1 MQEIEIISNEK
12 IDKNIELWKK
22 KLLDFT
28 KRNNLIYFKY
38 SKKSNLKIN
47 NKSLELFNLLINE
60 DKRINIKN
68 LDLVFEK
75 TPEEEKELDKV
86 LSKLRLRSN
95 SVLKEKGINTLYL
108 CLGMLRWRESDSSK
122 IDVYSPLLLLP
133 VQIIKTGKNNP
144 FYLTSVDGDY
154 VVNSTLM
161 YKMKM
166 DFGIEIYE
174 DDEDISNVECL
185 LNNVSKRI
193 MNVPNWSVLDNAFL
207 GIFTF
212 SKISMYKDLERY
224 EKDIHDHEIVSK
236 LAGGQNVYSSYE
248 FEKIEQLPLE
258 KKTEEI
264 FQVLDADSSQQKT
277 LVTSKEGYSF
287 VIEGPPGTGKSQTI
301 SNIIAEAIAQD
312 KKVLFVSEKAAALEV
327 VANRLND
334 VGLGDYILELHSNK
348 ANKKQVISE
357 IYSQYIRNKRN
368 TVPNYKL
375 FFNEI
380 ENNVDSLDTYVQEL
394 SKKYQPLDKSA
405 FDLHGELSKLSSTV
419 NIPFKINND
428 NNLTIDQITNM
439 KGVIKELEYKHSQLY
454 KYKTSLW
461 TSTLLN
467 ECNLQRQRELEVL
480 IIDTLQ
486 SIEKLKETVLNIN
499 DTYNLNID
507 NLLKISTLNA
517 IPNTLNTTAV
527 YNYSYFSKESFG
539 EICDYIEKGK
549 LLQEEYNR
557 TNDIV
562 NLNYNN
568 LEQIKSYKDKNKILQ
583 QLKLLL
589 GDEAFESLIKQERL
603 DTLELT
609 TNEIFELTNQLIE
622 DFSYLCNIFGQSFKS
637 TINKVE
643 YYDEILNILPNCK
656 SAPLN
661 WFNNLDYAIQLQKDI
676 VPAIK
681 NDIVELKSNIEDFE
695 KSFKSD
701 LYKEDKAYLIKL
713 INLGKNKSA
722 YERTLELYE
731 LNRFGREDA
740 NKFELCI
747 ENLAELTRDLFDK
760 LNINPTM
767 NYNNLVDILDL
778 VKLMEETKHF
788 EPSWFE
794 NNYILVLKNIK
805 DKISKSINELTKKR
819 EEVNSIFKE
828 TIYNIDY
835 VGCYNRFCKQYIG
848 KLRFLNGNY
857 KRDKINIERCLID
870 APKNISYELLLEHL
884 EKLVMLDKEKEKFE
898 ELESDYVISFG
909 PLMNGIDTDIKQ
921 LEQTIQNVEIFI
933 SLWNKY
939 GQSKEILEFATK
951 QKARNEIID
960 IFSRAYHNK
969 EVYSTLSECLAK
981 QYNIDNTFLITSF
994 TEQLQIV
1001 KNENVSIESIFNDFD
1016 RANSLCIISKLPFK
1030 EFIIK
1035 VEEAL
1040 IINNGIDTL
1049 SRKETE
1055 FKEIL
1060 GKDYKGIATDW
1071 YDVEYTLDNI
1081 IKIEKASKILTLEE
1095 KEQLIKYINF
1105 DLEDN
1110 KSKLIKTI
1118 NNMKNSY
1125 NNINL
1130 RIDEFIELN
1139 NTEKSLYKKEALN
1152 NLELNILNNSIGEI
1166 NSKLKVI
1173 KNVIQDLL
1181 LQRNSSFNSIADFNE
1196 DLININSLIACEE
1209 NFKKLENVCI
1219 ELFGEAYQKYDTDWY
1234 DIEENV
1240 NSVRN
1245 TINAL
1250 TSAGIDISETLKVS
1264 LSNYEDRE
1272 KLISTIPYDNI
1283 LKVEKLIEN
1292 ILLLMKNNKLEIDGS
1307 NLVLLELNK
1316 CEETLSTLKEQIPE
1330 VELIIKI
1337 RNIINDAKDC
1347 GIDDFVYK
1355 ALDTDIKDNFVD
1367 IFDKGLYTILLDNIY
1382 INSIQL
1388 RNFDKERF
1396 IRTLNEF
1403 KINDKKLIEINSK
1416 RIRGLLDIR
1425 STERLKDMKIRRQ
1438 LNLLS
1443 SENTKKKRHLPIRNL
1458 FSNMPDVIKILK
1470 PCVMM
1475 SPLSVSEFID
1485 LYSFKFDVVIFDEAS
1500 QICPEDAIGAM
1511 IRGDQIII
1519 AGDKKQLPP
1528 TKFFNSG
1535 IEESDDYD
1543 SEEEAEIED
1552 ILSET
1557 DYESILDLSST
1568 YMHSTRLL
1576 WHYRSKH
1583 ESLITFSNKHFYD
1596 NTLYTFPSTEN
1607 SDNIGVKFEFVEGIY
1622 DQGGSSTNVIEAKR
1636 VAELVV
1642 KHFKEQPDKSLG
1654 VITFGAKQ
1662 MDCIIDM
1669 INEAKNNNPALEKYF
1684 DEEKKAHF
1692 FVKNLENVQGDE
1704 RDTIIL
1710 SVCYGYSDL
1719 ARKKL
1724 SHNFGPINK
1733 AGGERRLNVAVT
1745 RAKYQ
1750 LILVSS
1756 IKDSDIDL
1764 SRTTSVG
1771 ASLLKDYIQFARTG
1785 KLPESIITENRKRFD
1800 SPLEEDIYNELIKL
1814 GYKVDTQVG
1823 CSGYRIDLAIKDP
1836 KHKGNYLMGVE
1847 CDGASYHSSKSAR
1860 DRDRLRQEVLE
1871 GLGWKIHRIWS
1882 QDWFKNKHSEIRG
1895 VKAKVEKLIEVN

>member
-1 MQEIEIISNEK
+1 MIIKEK

-28 KRNNLIYFKY
+28 RRNNLIYFKY

-47 NKSLELFNLLINE
+47 NKSSELFNLLINE
-60 DKRINIKN
+60 DKKLNIKN

-95 SVLKEKGINTLYL
+95 SVLKEKGVNTLYL
-108 CLGMLRWRESDSSK
+108 CLGMLRWRESDTSK

-133 VQIIKTGKNNP
+133 VQIIKTGKNHP

-154 VVNSTLM
+154 IINSTLM

-166 DFGIEIYE
+166 DFGIELYE
-174 DDEDISNVECL
+174 EDEDISNIEWL
-185 LNNVSKRI
+185 LKNISKKI
-193 MNVPNWSVLDNAFL
+193 KNIPYWSVMDNAFL

-236 LAGGQNVYSSYE
+236 VAGGQDVYNSYE
-248 FEKIEQLPLE
+248 FEKIEKLPLE

-264 FQVLDADSSQQKT
+264 FQVLDADSSQQQT

-312 KKVLFVSEKAAALEV
+312 KKVLFVSEKVAALEV

-348 ANKKQVISE
+348 ANKKQVISD
-357 IYSQYIRNKRN
+357 IYSQYIRNKR
-368 TVPNYKL
+368 TTIQNYKL

-380 ENNVDSLDTYVQEL
+380 ENNVDSLDSYVQEL
-394 SKKYQPLDKSA
+394 SKKYQPLDKNA
-405 FDLHGELSKLSSTV
+405 FDLHGELSKLSSIV

-439 KGVIKELEYKHSQLY
+439 KSVIKELEYKHSQLY

-461 TSTLLN
+461 TNTILN
-467 ECNLQRQRELEVL
+467 ECNLQRQREIEVL
-480 IIDTLQ
+480 ILDTLH
-486 SIEKLKETVLNIN
+486 SFEKVKETVLNIN
-499 DTYNLNID
+499 DTYDLNID
-507 NLLKISTLNA
+507 NPLKISTLKAIQNILSANA
-517 IPNTLNTTAV
+517 I
-527 YNYSYFSKESFG
+527 YNHSYFSKESLG
-539 EICDYIEKGK
+539 KVYDYIENSK
-549 LLQEEYNR
+549 LLQEEYNK

-562 NLNYNN
+562 NLKYTNIDQINN
-568 LEQIKSYKDKNKILQ
+568 YKDKYKLLS
-583 QLKLLL
+583 QLKHLL
-589 GDEAFESLIKQERL
+589 GNGSFQSLIKQESL
-603 DTLELT
+603 DTLLLT
-609 TNEIFELTNQLIE
+609 TNEIFVLTKQLIE
-622 DFSYLCNIFGQSFKS
+622 DFNYLRNMFGQSFKP

-643 YYDEILNILPNCK
+643 HYKEVLNILPKCK
-656 SAPLN
+656 SVPLT
-661 WFNNLDYAIQLQKDI
+661 WFNNLDYTIQLQNDI
-676 VPAIK
+676 VPTIK
-681 NDIVELKSNIEDFE
+681 NDIVELKNNIENFG
-695 KSFKSD
+695 KSFKPD
-701 LYKEDKAYLIKL
+701 LYKEDKDYLIKL
-713 INLGKNKSA
+713 IDYGKNVAA
-722 YERTLELYE
+722 YERNQELYE
-731 LNRFGREDA
+731 LNMFGREDT

-747 ENLAELTRDLFDK
+747 ENLAELSRDLFDK
-760 LNINPTM
+760 LNVNATM
-767 NYNNLVDILDL
+767 NYNNLVNILDL
-778 VKLMEETKHF
+778 VKLMEETKYF
-788 EPSWFE
+788 NKSWFE
-794 NNYILVLKNIK
+794 NNHILFLNNIK
-805 DKISKSINELTKKR
+805 DKISKSINKLTKKR
-819 EEVNSIFKE
+819 EEVSSIFKE

-835 VGCYNRFCKQYIG
+835 VGCYTRFCNQYTG
-848 KLRFLNGNY
+848 KLKFLNGNY
-857 KRDKINIERCLID
+857 KRDKINIERCLIN
-870 APKNISYELLLEHL
+870 PTKNISYELLLEYL
-884 EKLVMLDKEKEKFE
+884 EKLVMLDKEKEIFE
-898 ELESDYVISFG
+898 ELESNYVITFG

-921 LEQTIQNVEIFI
+921 LEETIQNVEVFI
-933 SLWNKY
+933 SLWNKF
-939 GQSKEILEFATK
+939 GQPKEILEFATK

-960 IFSRAYHNK
+960 IFSKTYHNK
-969 EVYSTLSECLAK
+969 EVFSTLSRVLEK
-981 QYNIDNTFLITSF
+981 QYNIDNSFLFKPF

-1001 KNENVSIESIFNDFD
+1001 KAENMRIESIFNDFD
-1016 RANSLCIISKLPFK
+1016 KVNSLCNISKLPFNQ
-1030 EFIIK
+1030 FIEKI
-1035 VEEAL
+1035 EQAL
-1040 IINNGIDTL
+1040 IINNGLDII
-1049 SRKETE
+1049 SRREIE

-1060 GKDYKGIATDW
+1060 GKYYKGIATDW
-1071 YDVEYTLDNI
+1071 YDVEYTLENTINI
-1081 IKIEKASKILTLEE
+1081 KKASAILTLEE
-1095 KEQLIKYINF
+1095 KEQLIKYINS
-1105 DLEDN
+1105 DLEHN
-1110 KSKLIKTI
+1110 KSELIEII
-1118 NNMKNSY
+1118 NNMNNSY
-1125 NNINL
+1125 NNINW
-1130 RIDEFIELN
+1130 RIDKFIELN

-1152 NLELNILNNSIGEI
+1152 NLELNILHNSIGEI
-1166 NSKLKVI
+1166 NSKLNVVQKVM
-1173 KNVIQDLL
+1173 KDLL
-1181 LQRNSSFNSIADFNE
+1181 LQRNSPFNSIEEFND
-1196 DLININSLIACEE
+1196 DLIKINSLISCEE
-1209 NFKKLENVCI
+1209 KLKEVENECI
-1219 ELFGEAYQKYDTDWY
+1219 ELFGESYKKFDTDWY
-1234 DIEENV
+1234 GIEDNV
-1240 NSVRN
+1240 NSARN
-1245 TINAL
+1245 TIIAL
-1250 TSAGIDISETLKVS
+1250 ISAGINISETLKEN
-1264 LSNYEDRE
+1264 LSNNEGRE
-1272 KLISTIPYDNI
+1272 KLINTIPYNNI
-1283 LKVEKLIEN
+1283 LEVEKLIEN
-1292 ILLLMKNNKLEIDGS
+1292 VLLLMKNKKLEIDGS
-1307 NLVLLELNK
+1307 DLLILELNK
-1316 CEETLSTLKEQIPE
+1316 CEETLSALKEQIPE

-1337 RNIINDAKDC
+1337 RNIINDAKEC
-1347 GIDDFVYK
+1347 GIDDFVYR
-1355 ALDTDIKDNFVD
+1355 ALDTNIKDNFLD
-1367 IFDKGLYTILLDNIY
+1367 IFNKGLYTILLDNIY
-1382 INSIQL
+1382 KNSIEL
-1388 RNFDKERF
+1388 RSFDKERF

-1425 STERLKDMKIRRQ
+1425 STERLKNIKIRRQ

-1443 SENTKKKRHLPIRNL
+1443 NENTKKKRHLPIRNL

-1485 LYSFKFDVVIFDEAS
+1485 LHSFKFDMVIFDEAS

-1535 IEESDDYD
+1535 IDESADYD
-1543 SEEEAEIED
+1543 SEEEIEIED
-1552 ILSET
+1552 IIAET

-1568 YMHSTRLL
+1568 FMHSTRLL

-1583 ESLITFSNKHFYD
+1583 ESLITFSNKNFYD

-1607 SDNIGVKFEFVEGIY
+1607 NDRIGVKFEFVEGIY
-1622 DQGGSSTNVIEAKR
+1622 DQGGSATNIIEAKR
-1636 VAELVV
+1636 VAELVI

-1669 INEAKNNNPALEKYF
+1669 INEAKNINPTLEKYF
-1684 DEEKKAHF
+1684 DEEKKAPF

-1750 LILVSS
+1750 LLVVSS

-1764 SRTTSVG
+1764 SRTTSIG
-1771 ASLLKDYIQFARTG
+1771 ARLLKDYLQFARTG
-1785 KLPESIITENRKRFD
+1785 ELLESIITENKKRFD
-1800 SPLEEDIYNELIKL
+1800 SPLEEDIYNELVML
-1814 GYKVDTQVG
+1814 GYEVDTQVG

-1882 QDWFKNKHSEIRG
+1882 QDWFKNKHSEIRN
-1895 VKAKVEKLIEVN
+1895 VKAKVDQLIEVN